1 MATLSTIKTGNSREK
16 GQDGRR
22 GKIQGNVQTFICV
35 FDYCGHYDI
44 VNHRDHC
51 DYCKSIEL
59 SNVQLFTLLY
69 YSTLEP
75 NVPFATVIVA

>member
-1 MATLSTIKTGNSREK
+1 MAALSTIKTGNSREK

-22 GKIQGNVQTFICV
+22 GKIQTNVQTFICV

-44 VNHRDHC
+44 VNHCDH
-51 DYCKSIEL
+51 CKSIEL

-75 NVPFATVIVA
+75 NVLFATVIVT